1 MNLSKRKLLEL
12 AIYQEIATRDFY
24 LQVSQRIQDRG
35 GKRKFLDLSEEE
47 EKHRETVGQ
56 WYEKEAGQSFQPD
69 PEPIKPIF
77 QFPEGSIF
85 NQSTALEAVSVG
97 IQLER
102 ESANFYASWKE
113 KEEEP
118 ELKSVLQKLIE
129 FENNH
134 YLRLKEEYEAIS
146 KNFYWI

>member
-1 MNLSKRKLLEL
+1 MNLSKRKLLEM

-35 GKRKFLDLSEEE
+35 GKKKFLDLSEEE
-47 EKHRETVGQ
+47 EKHRETISQ
-56 WYEKEAGQSFQPD
+56 WHEKETGQPFQPD
-69 PEPIKPIF
+69 SELIKPVF

-85 NQSTALEAVSVG
+85 SQSTALEAVSVG

-113 KEEEP
+113 REEEP

-129 FENNH
+129 FENSH